1 MGQLN
6 LLMENGGLFPKGN
19 GTRTFGSSVLMT
31 MIQNLQARRQ
41 KVGDFRSWKLFER
54 SFTMAN
60 LSKADETVPELKRLQ
75 LEMTEDRLKYFD
87 KLVVECGL
95 RTRKDLFDNAMTL
108 LDWALEEIR
117 SGNKI
122 ACVNQEDK
130 RMELLRMPIFD
141 HVKQHS
147 ELTRAV
153 PASDPVQP
161 AGNRKNPRLA
171 TVGS

>member
-1 MGQLN
+1 
-6 LLMENGGLFPKGN
+6 
-19 GTRTFGSSVLMT
+19 
-31 MIQNLQARRQ
+31 
-41 KVGDFRSWKLFER
+41 
-54 SFTMAN
+54 MAN
-60 LSKADETVPELKRLQ
+60 LNKADEIAPELKRLQ

-117 SGNKI
+117 NGNKI

-141 HVKQHS
+141 HVKQHA
-147 ELTRAV
+147 ELTRGR
-153 PASDPVQP
+153 PASGPVQS
-161 AGNRKNPRLA
+161 AGNPKSPQLA